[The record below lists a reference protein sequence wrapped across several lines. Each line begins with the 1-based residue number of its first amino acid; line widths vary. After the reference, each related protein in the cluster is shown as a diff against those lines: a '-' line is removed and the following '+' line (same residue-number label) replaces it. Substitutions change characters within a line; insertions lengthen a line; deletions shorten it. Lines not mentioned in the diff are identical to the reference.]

1 MWLKLPIPFEVG
13 TVFKV
18 IPEQLAELVAHDDVN
33 LEDIGVQLKR
43 QIRNSFSIGPPQL
56 IAPIYDAVRNHD
68 SYRGDYIVDPL
79 TNEIVEPI
87 EQRNPYT
94 SNTAI
99 GFAGLANSI
108 PLVRDMD
115 FLTSP
120 MKVAYMMRQFGGTFG
135 AYMVL
140 VADRIARSGI
150 LPYSEAQNVVG
161 TMYDFDW
168 NSLIGGEGLDNWP
181 LLGDVLLDPRE
192 GNANTQ
198 VLYDMVR
205 RLDQISATETRI
217 SERDWREGLKYQQE
231 NMMYE
236 MFGGEILALQRALES
251 TTQTKEFI
259 MRNQN
264 LSNEEK
270 RSRIRGIT
278 EMQQRITRRVE
289 SLQVVLRNR
298 PSRRRRTAGV

>member
-1 MWLKLPIPFEVG
+1 
-13 TVFKV
+13 
-18 IPEQLAELVAHDDVN
+18 
-33 LEDIGVQLKR
+33 
-43 QIRNSFSIGPPQL
+43 
-56 IAPIYDAVRNHD
+56 
-68 SYRGDYIVDPL
+68 
-79 TNEIVEPI
+79 
-87 EQRNPYT
+87 
-94 SNTAI
+94 
-99 GFAGLANSI
+99 
-108 PLVRDMD
+108 
-115 FLTSP
+115 
-120 MKVAYMMRQFGGTFG
+120 
-135 AYMVL
+135 MVL

-168 NSLIGGEGLDNWP
+168 NSLVGGEGLDNWP

-231 NMMYE
+231 NIMYE
-236 MFGGEILALQRALES
+236 VFGGEILALQRALES